1 MPGTSGRI
9 STVAKAKIS
18 ALLDRVENPAEA
30 IDYAYE
36 RQVEDLRT
44 LKEAIADLVTAKKQ
58 LEARKADQSERAER
72 LGAEAGGALSAGNEE
87 LARAALERKQ
97 QITSELE
104 TLDQQ
109 LAELETEQ
117 DRLTAAEKRLRT
129 KLESF
134 RTSKEVVKAQYSA
147 AEAEVRFSEAAAGV
161 GDDVA
166 DIGQAMERVLDKTET
181 MKARARAIE
190 QLEES
195 GAFNELTPLAPA
207 QDDTEEELA
216 RLQSKSDVDDEL
228 AKLKAELAAGPQPSE
243 SENPQGDSP

>member
-1 MPGTSGRI
+1 MPGTTGRI
-9 STVAKAKIS
+9 STLAKAKIS
-18 ALLDRVENPAEA
+18 ALLDRVENPAAA

-36 RQVEDLRT
+36 RQVEDLQT
-44 LKEAIADLVTAKKQ
+44 LKEAIADLVTSKKQ
-58 LEARKADQSERAER
+58 LEARRAEQSRRADR
-72 LGAEAGGALSAGNEE
+72 LGGDAAGALSAGNEE
-87 LARAALERKQ
+87 LARTALERKQ
-97 QITSELE
+97 EITIELE
-104 TLDQQ
+104 SLDQQ
-109 LAELETEQ
+109 ISELETEQ

-129 KLESF
+129 KLDAF

-195 GAFNELTPLAPA
+195 GAFNELTPLAPGE
-207 QDDTEEELA
+207 DDTEAKLE
-216 RLQSKSDVDDEL
+216 RLQAKSDVDDEL
-228 AKLKAELAAGPQPSE
+228 AKLKAELAAPAQPPPTRLPRE
-243 SENPQGDSP
+243 